1 MKQFVLVCDE
11 KGMEAISRVCNG
23 TVQFLEI
30 QGMNVQDRPVMILT
44 TPIVP
49 PIEQVELPAP
59 DPV

>member
-1 MKQFVLVCDE
+1 MKQFVLVCDD

-30 QGMNVQDRPVMILT
+30 QGMNVQDRPLMILT

-49 PIEQVELPAP
+49 AIDQTESTTH
-59 DPV
+59 DI